1 MDKKKIGLIAV
12 LLFLLI
18 GLGTFVFANPDN
30 EEKFEPGD
38 TESREELESKEDE
51 KSDSEET
58 LESDE
63 TDAAD
68 TQTTVDGG
76 ATRNARTTDVT
87 GVRGTNN
94 TGSTNTSETTGGSG
108 NASTG
113 DSVDYYAEAL
123 KAVESAESS
132 LKQADVDLAK
142 TAIDKVTDD
151 KQNKELTDRINEVQ
165 NIIDVTELISEL
177 EAKTNKATSRD
188 DIESAVDFRNENKI
202 ETLVESLKDGEV
214 KENLASRLE
223 TVNKILN
230 DNNGPVISGIEN
242 DSYTNEKVTITI
254 GDDNEFTEQ
263 NYYHEEVTPEPR
275 IVEVVKKEETLETPT
290 TKHEEVEVNSYY
302 SNDDYNKSLYH
313 GGDYT
318 DNLSHEY
325 GTYEKEKKPVFK
337 PSPIISPIYGI
348 LDKNYKKEEIMPKRE
363 VHLSSYSRERVT
375 VDEVRRKAYGNLT
388 DDLAADINGE
398 EEKKAKV
405 VEEVKEEDNL
415 LVDLSDDEKPTVSE
429 VTVGD
434 AEEYFNDLG
443 LEYNIDYK
451 DSSKER
457 ATGRRVT
464 EDYDEEEKKKEE
476 PVTDKKE
483 ESVVATDPS
492 TDDNLFDLIDSMY
505 EDEDKE

>member
-1 MDKKKIGLIAV
+1 
-12 LLFLLI
+12 
-18 GLGTFVFANPDN
+18 
-30 EEKFEPGD
+30 
-38 TESREELESKEDE
+38 
-51 KSDSEET
+51 
-58 LESDE
+58 
-63 TDAAD
+63 
-68 TQTTVDGG
+68 
-76 ATRNARTTDVT
+76 
-87 GVRGTNN
+87 
-94 TGSTNTSETTGGSG
+94 
-108 NASTG
+108 
-113 DSVDYYAEAL
+113 
-123 KAVESAESS
+123 
-132 LKQADVDLAK
+132 
-142 TAIDKVTDD
+142 
-151 KQNKELTDRINEVQ
+151 
-165 NIIDVTELISEL
+165 
-177 EAKTNKATSRD
+177 
-188 DIESAVDFRNENKI
+188 
-202 ETLVESLKDGEV
+202 
-214 KENLASRLE
+214 
-223 TVNKILN
+223 
-230 DNNGPVISGIEN
+230 
-242 DSYTNEKVTITI
+242 
-254 GDDNEFTEQ
+254 
-263 NYYHEEVTPEPR
+263 
-275 IVEVVKKEETLETPT
+275 
-290 TKHEEVEVNSYY
+290 
-302 SNDDYNKSLYH
+302 
-313 GGDYT
+313 
-318 DNLSHEY
+318 
-325 GTYEKEKKPVFK
+325 
-337 PSPIISPIYGI
+337 
-348 LDKNYKKEEIMPKRE
+348 MPKRE

>member
-1 MDKKKIGLIAV
+1 MSVFDKIKNA
-12 LLFLLI
+12 LFEEEY
-18 GLGTFVFANPDN
+18 VEV
-30 EEKFEPGD
+30 EEKPRVKPKKDKIKKEREVKVHEKPIAKKVVLPDKRDEIEEDYEDYKPKDEDFEIVPEKED
-38 TESREELESKEDE
+38 REEFNF
-51 KSDSEET
+51 
-58 LESDE
+58 
-63 TDAAD
+63 
-68 TQTTVDGG
+68 V
-76 ATRNARTTDVT
+76 
-87 GVRGTNN
+87 
-94 TGSTNTSETTGGSG
+94 
-108 NASTG
+108 
-113 DSVDYYAEAL
+113 
-123 KAVESAESS
+123 
-132 LKQADVDLAK
+132 
-142 TAIDKVTDD
+142 
-151 KQNKELTDRINEVQ
+151 
-165 NIIDVTELISEL
+165 
-177 EAKTNKATSRD
+177 
-188 DIESAVDFRNENKI
+188 
-202 ETLVESLKDGEV
+202 
-214 KENLASRLE
+214 
-223 TVNKILN
+223 
-230 DNNGPVISGIEN
+230 
-242 DSYTNEKVTITI
+242 
-254 GDDNEFTEQ
+254 DDNEFTEQ

-302 SNDDYNKSLYH
+302 SNDDYNKNLYH